1 MNGQERAKR
10 LFCVGA
16 ARRSGFILVMAL
28 VVMVLGVALSV
39 GIFAL
44 AHSMHTTDIVN
55 RRSYED
61 QIDVARHIELAKGFI
76 VARNIELVS
85 ADKSVLH
92 GRGGTSYDYFPVRSL
107 NDLQV
112 CTPNDVAD
120 VLSREIPLAA
130 YLGKA
135 RKLRLRVYD
144 ANYRVEDVF
153 FDPPADMPPSLR
165 PAIQLASFDEGADA
179 YENEGEGID
188 PTAPKP
194 VSGDVVIADHFKH
207 YGAYVIRAEV
217 IREEQNVPLRRTE
230 EAFFQLVRPAYT
242 VTP

>member
-1 MNGQERAKR
+1 MNGRGREKR
-10 LFCVGA
+10 LCVGE
-16 ARRSGFILVMAL
+16 ARRPGFILVMAL
-28 VVMVLGVALSV
+28 VVMVLGAALSV

-44 AHSMHTTDIVN
+44 AHSMHTTDVVN

-112 CTPNDVAD
+112 CMPSDVAD
-120 VLSREIPLAA
+120 VLSREISLAA

-153 FDPPADMPPSLR
+153 FDPPSDMPPSLR
-165 PAIQLASFDEGADA
+165 PALQLASFDGGADA
-179 YENEGEGID
+179 YEDEGEGID
-188 PTAPKP
+188 PTSPGP
-194 VSGDVVIADHFKH
+194 VSGDVPIADHYKH

-217 IREEQNVPLRRTE
+217 FREGQTAPLRRTE
-230 EAFFQLVRPAYT
+230 EAFFQVVKPAYMAA
-242 VTP
+242 P